1 MGVPGRTTDFLDLER
16 EELPM
21 KRLHVAAAAF
31 ALLLIP
37 ALASAAAPRGGRATP
52 EEILRNPRLLA
63 HYLNLTPTQVT
74 QEQALFRTLD
84 EALRSIRQQEEAK
97 RDQLQAELD
106 KPNPDACTAGGYVV
120 SLHDLYEQ
128 AEAALHAFDTAFSAI
143 LTPEQLAKYNA
154 LKELVH
160 GPRP

>member
-1 MGVPGRTTDFLDLER
+1 
-16 EELPM
+16 M

-37 ALASAAAPRGGRATP
+37 ALASAAQRGGRATP

-63 HYLNLTPTQVT
+63 RYLDLSATQVT

-84 EALRSIRQQEEAK
+84 ESLRAIHQQEEAK

-128 AEAALHAFDTAFSAI
+128 AEAALHTFDTAFSAI

-154 LKELVH
+154 LKELAR
-160 GPRP
+160 GPRT

>member
-1 MGVPGRTTDFLDLER
+1 
-16 EELPM
+16 M

-37 ALASAAAPRGGRATP
+37 ALASAAPRGGRATP

-63 HYLNLTPTQVT
+63 RYLDLSATQVT

-84 EALRSIRQQEEAK
+84 EALRAIHQQEEAK

-128 AEAALHAFDTAFSAI
+128 AEAAFHTFDTAFSAI

-154 LKELVH
+154 LKQLAR
-160 GPRP
+160 GPGK

>member
-1 MGVPGRTTDFLDLER
+1 
-16 EELPM
+16 M

-37 ALASAAAPRGGRATP
+37 ALASAAPRGGRATP

-63 HYLNLTPTQVT
+63 RYLNLTDSQVT
-74 QEQALFRTLD
+74 QEQALFKTLND
-84 EALRSIRQQEEAK
+84 SLRAIQQQEQAK

-128 AEAALHAFDTAFSAI
+128 AEAAVHTFDTAFSAI

-154 LKELVH
+154 LKELARGP
-160 GPRP
+160 GPRT

>member
-1 MGVPGRTTDFLDLER
+1 
-16 EELPM
+16 M

-37 ALASAAAPRGGRATP
+37 ALASAAQRGGRATP

-63 HYLNLTPTQVT
+63 RYLDLSATQVT

-84 EALRSIRQQEEAK
+84 ESLRAIHQQEEAK

-106 KPNPDACTAGGYVV
+106 QPNPDACTAGGYVV

-128 AEAALHAFDTAFSAI
+128 AEAALHTFDTAFSAI

-154 LKELVH
+154 LKELAR
-160 GPRP
+160 GPRI

>member
-1 MGVPGRTTDFLDLER
+1 
-16 EELPM
+16 M

-37 ALASAAAPRGGRATP
+37 ALASAAPRGGRATP

-63 HYLNLTPTQVT
+63 HYLNLSATQVT
-74 QEQALFRTLD
+74 QEQALFKTLD
-84 EALRSIRQQEEAK
+84 EALRALRQQEEAK
-97 RDQLQAELD
+97 RDLLQAELD
-106 KPNPDACTAGGYVV
+106 KPSPDACTAGGYVV

-128 AEAALHAFDTAFSAI
+128 AEDALHAFDTAFSAI

-154 LKELVH
+154 LKELAR
-160 GPRP
+160 GPRK